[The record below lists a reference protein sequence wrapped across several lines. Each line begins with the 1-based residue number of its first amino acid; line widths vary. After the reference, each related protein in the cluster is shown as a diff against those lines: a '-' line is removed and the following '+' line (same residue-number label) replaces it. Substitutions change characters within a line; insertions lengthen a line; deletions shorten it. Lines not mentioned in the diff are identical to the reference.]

1 MAKTVLYESQELFGF
16 ITDFYRDDE
25 GNFYMTRRQLGQCLG
40 YKNPDNG
47 VKDLH
52 SKYERYLKEHCKY
65 IFVQVPQAQNRMG
78 VIYAHSTS
86 QPNNDKGSEVVTYQ
100 RRKTYLYDEEGIYF
114 IAMKSDQPI
123 ALEFTMRV
131 AKILKQLRKGY
142 QVWFLQREI
151 GKQVRRSLT
160 DVIKDCV
167 PDSPHK
173 KFAYKNYTDLVYKTV
188 TGMDCKELKA
198 KYEVPADGNI
208 RDKLPKDLL
217 DEVSKAEDFVKSL
230 VAYDYTY
237 TEIKDILSKKYL
249 DTDN

>member
-1 MAKTVLYESQELFGF
+1 MAKTILYESQELFGF

-25 GNFYMTRRQLGQCLG
+25 GNFYMTRRQLAQCLG
-40 YKNPDNG
+40 YEDENG
-47 VKDLH
+47 VLKVH
-52 SKYERYLKEHCKY
+52 KRYEKYMKEHCKY
-65 IFVQVPQAQNRMG
+65 IFVQVPQSQSGR
-78 VIYAHSTS
+78 VPICHPSTP
-86 QPNNDKGSEVVTYQ
+86 QPNSDKGSAVVTYQ

-151 GKQVRRSLT
+151 GKKVRRSLT

-237 TEIKDILSKKYL
+237 QEIKDILSKKYL

>member
-1 MAKTVLYESQELFGF
+1 M
-16 ITDFYRDDE
+16 
-25 GNFYMTRRQLGQCLG
+25 
-40 YKNPDNG
+40 
-47 VKDLH
+47 
-52 SKYERYLKEHCKY
+52 
-65 IFVQVPQAQNRMG
+65 
-78 VIYAHSTS
+78 
-86 QPNNDKGSEVVTYQ
+86 
-100 RRKTYLYDEEGIYF
+100 YDEEGIYI
-114 IAMKSDQPI
+114 IAMLSKQPKTK
-123 ALEFTMRV
+123 EFRKRV

-151 GKQVRRSLT
+151 GKKVRRSLT

-237 TEIKDILSKKYL
+237 QEIKDILSKKYL